1 MTLAPIFSSGI
12 YFRWKYLDV
21 VSFAVSL
28 SIYIWVR
35 VENSLLQQLN
45 CQRISCN
52 SNRLQKGCE
61 SNWGDQ
67 LTRALKKWIQIFLLQ
82 SSLWKYLYISNLKLT
97 MKGCPEN
104 FVIFWCFSVHD
115 MNHMWFEFRSS
126 PTTPSWFFT
135 EKSKK
140 YIQYLT
146 FLTNRNIWHKI
157 WLILHHP
164 KKFEHNWIKNG
175 PAVRFYFWTLF
186 ANLNFLNF
194 IACAIVQCVCWR
206 KTVNCLALA
215 PSLSL
220 LPFWGSLSRICP
232 WNYLGFVHQII

>member
-1 MTLAPIFSSGI
+1 MVTKSFSS
-12 YFRWKYLDV
+12 KYL
-21 VSFAVSL
+21 
-28 SIYIWVR
+28 
-35 VENSLLQQLN
+35 NN
-45 CQRISCN
+45 
-52 SNRLQKGCE
+52 
-61 SNWGDQ
+61 DQ
-67 LTRALKKWIQIFLLQ
+67 VT
-82 SSLWKYLYISNLKLT
+82 SEKYLYISNVKFT

-140 YIQYLT
+140 YTQYLT
-146 FLTNRNIWHKI
+146 VLTNKNIWHKI

-194 IACAIVQCVCWR
+194 IACAIVQCC
-206 KTVNCLALA
+206 N
-215 PSLSL
+215 
-220 LPFWGSLSRICP
+220 SRNSSHKSIAATEK
-232 WNYLGFVHQII
+232 QITQGKYIYSIRD

>member
-1 MTLAPIFSSGI
+1 
-12 YFRWKYLDV
+12 
-21 VSFAVSL
+21 
-28 SIYIWVR
+28 
-35 VENSLLQQLN
+35 
-45 CQRISCN
+45 
-52 SNRLQKGCE
+52 
-61 SNWGDQ
+61 
-67 LTRALKKWIQIFLLQ
+67 
-82 SSLWKYLYISNLKLT
+82 

-104 FVIFWCFSVHD
+104 FVIFWCFSVQD

-140 YIQYLT
+140 YTQYLT
-146 FLTNRNIWHKI
+146 VLTNKNIWHKI

-194 IACAIVQCVCWR
+194 IACAIVHWCFNVETYCIYFWYRNNDEPKKLPGVDGRGLGWPRWDPSHSNPTPIPPGPIVQ
-206 KTVNCLALA
+206 NCQFMLCLPDPPHMYSNVKLNFKA
-215 PSLSL
+215 SLFSSTFL
-220 LPFWGSLSRICP
+220 F
-232 WNYLGFVHQII
+232 

>member
-1 MTLAPIFSSGI
+1 MVTKSFSS
-12 YFRWKYLDV
+12 KYL
-21 VSFAVSL
+21 
-28 SIYIWVR
+28 
-35 VENSLLQQLN
+35 NN
-45 CQRISCN
+45 
-52 SNRLQKGCE
+52 
-61 SNWGDQ
+61 DQ
-67 LTRALKKWIQIFLLQ
+67 VT
-82 SSLWKYLYISNLKLT
+82 SEKYLYISNVKFT

-140 YIQYLT
+140 YTQYLT
-146 FLTNRNIWHKI
+146 VLTNKNIWHKI

-194 IACAIVQCVCWR
+194 IACAIVHWLSSQWTWYMSSSFSPGLNWPR
-206 KTVNCLALA
+206 QDQETKHQLAILRHFLVKNHWVWIY
-215 PSLSL
+215 LS
-220 LPFWGSLSRICP
+220 
-232 WNYLGFVHQII
+232 N

>member
-1 MTLAPIFSSGI
+1 MVTKSFSS
-12 YFRWKYLDV
+12 KYL
-21 VSFAVSL
+21 
-28 SIYIWVR
+28 
-35 VENSLLQQLN
+35 NN
-45 CQRISCN
+45 
-52 SNRLQKGCE
+52 
-61 SNWGDQ
+61 DQ
-67 LTRALKKWIQIFLLQ
+67 VT
-82 SSLWKYLYISNLKLT
+82 SEKYLYISNVKFT

-140 YIQYLT
+140 YTQYLT
-146 FLTNRNIWHKI
+146 VLTNKNIWHKI

-194 IACAIVQCVCWR
+194 IACAIVQWWVCGGAWLVPTIFSTYLDG
-206 KTVNCLALA
+206 KFSQCNCSSVSYNKSGDLVTEPPAVVLHVDGYDR
-215 PSLSL
+215 LSS
-220 LPFWGSLSRICP
+220 PIWQCKYQNIC
-232 WNYLGFVHQII
+232 

>member
-1 MTLAPIFSSGI
+1 MVTKSFSS
-12 YFRWKYLDV
+12 KYL
-21 VSFAVSL
+21 
-28 SIYIWVR
+28 
-35 VENSLLQQLN
+35 NN
-45 CQRISCN
+45 
-52 SNRLQKGCE
+52 
-61 SNWGDQ
+61 DQ
-67 LTRALKKWIQIFLLQ
+67 VT
-82 SSLWKYLYISNLKLT
+82 SEKYVYISNVKFT

-140 YIQYLT
+140 YTQYLT
-146 FLTNRNIWHKI
+146 VLTNKNIWHKI

-194 IACAIVQCVCWR
+194 IACAIVHCF
-206 KTVNCLALA
+206 
-215 PSLSL
+215 
-220 LPFWGSLSRICP
+220 PFVFVFYPQSTNTCICREFEHVVKYAVFRVSHKKSSP
-232 WNYLGFVHQII
+232 NIGP

>member
-1 MTLAPIFSSGI
+1 MVTKSFSS
-12 YFRWKYLDV
+12 KYL
-21 VSFAVSL
+21 
-28 SIYIWVR
+28 
-35 VENSLLQQLN
+35 NN
-45 CQRISCN
+45 
-52 SNRLQKGCE
+52 
-61 SNWGDQ
+61 DQ
-67 LTRALKKWIQIFLLQ
+67 VT
-82 SSLWKYLYISNLKLT
+82 SEKYLYISNVKFT

-140 YIQYLT
+140 YTQYLT
-146 FLTNRNIWHKI
+146 VLTNKNIWHKI

-194 IACAIVQCVCWR
+194 IACAIVQWLQQNSMGEEDLKDASLLLIAQMIPCLLLLLSRVWCCIQGWICASKIILAIR
-206 KTVNCLALA
+206 YSSCPLPPPSGHFGQTLSDKGDPLDLIFLAL
-215 PSLSL
+215 L
-220 LPFWGSLSRICP
+220 LDMLF
-232 WNYLGFVHQII
+232 LGT

>member
-1 MTLAPIFSSGI
+1 MNLPNRWGTSWMVTKSFSS
-12 YFRWKYLDV
+12 KYL
-21 VSFAVSL
+21 
-28 SIYIWVR
+28 
-35 VENSLLQQLN
+35 NN
-45 CQRISCN
+45 
-52 SNRLQKGCE
+52 
-61 SNWGDQ
+61 DQ
-67 LTRALKKWIQIFLLQ
+67 VT
-82 SSLWKYLYISNLKLT
+82 SEKYLYISNVKFT

-140 YIQYLT
+140 YTQYLT
-146 FLTNRNIWHKI
+146 VLTNKNIWHKI

-194 IACAIVQCVCWR
+194 IACAIVHWLLAFDFYPLCVFECIL
-206 KTVNCLALA
+206 K
-215 PSLSL
+215 
-220 LPFWGSLSRICP
+220 LP
-232 WNYLGFVHQII
+232 VQEDV

>member
-1 MTLAPIFSSGI
+1 MVTKSFSS
-12 YFRWKYLDV
+12 KYL
-21 VSFAVSL
+21 
-28 SIYIWVR
+28 
-35 VENSLLQQLN
+35 NN
-45 CQRISCN
+45 
-52 SNRLQKGCE
+52 
-61 SNWGDQ
+61 DQ
-67 LTRALKKWIQIFLLQ
+67 VT
-82 SSLWKYLYISNLKLT
+82 SEKYLYISNVKFT

-140 YIQYLT
+140 YTQYLT
-146 FLTNRNIWHKI
+146 VLTNKNIWHKI

-186 ANLNFLNF
+186 AKLNFLNF
-194 IACAIVQCVCWR
+194 IACVIVHWVVIKCFLLFSLTYHQLHKRRHSFLCKMKITTFILFVMIFLLMVWLQHI
-206 KTVNCLALA
+206 CLSTIFEIMATL
-215 PSLSL
+215 
-220 LPFWGSLSRICP
+220 
-232 WNYLGFVHQII
+232 

>member
-1 MTLAPIFSSGI
+1 MVTKSFSS
-12 YFRWKYLDV
+12 KYL
-21 VSFAVSL
+21 
-28 SIYIWVR
+28 
-35 VENSLLQQLN
+35 NN
-45 CQRISCN
+45 
-52 SNRLQKGCE
+52 
-61 SNWGDQ
+61 DQ
-67 LTRALKKWIQIFLLQ
+67 VT
-82 SSLWKYLYISNLKLT
+82 SEKYLYISNVKFT

-140 YIQYLT
+140 YTQYLT
-146 FLTNRNIWHKI
+146 VLTNKNIWHKI

-186 ANLNFLNF
+186 ANLDFLNF
-194 IACAIVQCVCWR
+194 IACAIVQRFR
-206 KTVNCLALA
+206 KRANYEIGLSMIWLLWNWPKNLLMRPHCTAGKVIAGS
-215 PSLSL
+215 SL
-220 LPFWGSLSRICP
+220 GQ
-232 WNYLGFVHQII
+232 VQ

>member
-1 MTLAPIFSSGI
+1 MVTKSFSS
-12 YFRWKYLDV
+12 KYL
-21 VSFAVSL
+21 
-28 SIYIWVR
+28 
-35 VENSLLQQLN
+35 NN
-45 CQRISCN
+45 
-52 SNRLQKGCE
+52 
-61 SNWGDQ
+61 DQ
-67 LTRALKKWIQIFLLQ
+67 VT
-82 SSLWKYLYISNLKLT
+82 SEKYLYISNVKFT

-140 YIQYLT
+140 YTQYLT
-146 FLTNRNIWHKI
+146 VLTNKNIWHKI

-186 ANLNFLNF
+186 ANLDFLNF
-194 IACAIVQCVCWR
+194 IACAIVQWTMFNSASANS
-206 KTVNCLALA
+206 KLTQT
-215 PSLSL
+215 LSFKSWQCKDGNTHSNDDL
-220 LPFWGSLSRICP
+220 NLD
-232 WNYLGFVHQII
+232 LGLHFMAI